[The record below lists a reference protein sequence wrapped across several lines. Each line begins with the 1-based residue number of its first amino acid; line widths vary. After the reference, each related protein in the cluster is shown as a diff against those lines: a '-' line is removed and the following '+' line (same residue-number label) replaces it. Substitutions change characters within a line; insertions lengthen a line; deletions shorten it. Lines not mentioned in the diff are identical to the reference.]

1 MDLLIFN
8 TLSWEQR
15 KLSNIAERITR
26 KNEKLE
32 STLPLT
38 ISAQYGLID
47 QNEFF
52 DKRIASKDVSG
63 YYLVRKGEFAYNKST
78 SSDAPWGAIKR
89 LDRYECGV
97 LSTLYIV
104 FRILDEGK
112 TNSDYL
118 VTYYDTVL
126 WHKVV
131 QVIAAE
137 GARNHGLLNIAPADF
152 FETTVL
158 VPKDIEEQRKIGAYI
173 KKLDHLITLHQSKAE
188 SWKTRKN
195 RFLTISWE
203 QRKLSNIAERITR
216 KNEKL
221 ESTLPLTISAQYGLI
236 DQNEFF
242 DKRIASKDV
251 SGYYLVRKGEF
262 AYNKSTSSD
271 APWGAI
277 KRLDRYECGVLS
289 TLYIVFRILDEGK
302 TNSDYLVTYYDTVLW
317 HKVVQVIAAE
327 GARNHGLLNIAPAD
341 FFETTVLVPKDIEEQ
356 RKIGAYIKKLDHL
369 ITLHQSKAESWK
381 TRKNRFLT
389 ISWEQRK
396 VREVTDRYDNLRIP
410 VAANLRIAG
419 STPYYG
425 ANGIQDY
432 VAGYT
437 HEGEFILVAEDGAND
452 LKNYP
457 VKFVKGRIWVNN
469 HAHVLQG
476 KDEIADNKFLA
487 FAISQA
493 DIESLLVGGSRAKL
507 NAETLMEID
516 LLLPE
521 KQEQV
526 SIGNYFANL
535 DHLITLHQRKLNRT
549 QICNDRSI
557 LYGSF

>member
-1 MDLLIFN
+1 MNEIKTPRIRFKGFTDD
-8 TLSWEQR
+8 WEQR

-126 WHKVV
+126 WHKGV

-173 KKLDHLITLHQSKAE
+173 KKLD
-188 SWKTRKN
+188 N
-195 RFLTISWE
+195 
-203 QRKLSNIAERITR
+203 
-216 KNEKL
+216 
-221 ESTLPLTISAQYGLI
+221 
-236 DQNEFF
+236 
-242 DKRIASKDV
+242 
-251 SGYYLVRKGEF
+251 
-262 AYNKSTSSD
+262 
-271 APWGAI
+271 
-277 KRLDRYECGVLS
+277 
-289 TLYIVFRILDEGK
+289 
-302 TNSDYLVTYYDTVLW
+302 
-317 HKVVQVIAAE
+317 
-327 GARNHGLLNIAPAD
+327 
-341 FFETTVLVPKDIEEQ
+341 
-356 RKIGAYIKKLDHL
+356 
-369 ITLHQSKAESWK
+369 
-381 TRKNRFLT
+381 
-389 ISWEQRK
+389 
-396 VREVTDRYDNLRIP
+396 
-410 VAANLRIAG
+410 
-419 STPYYG
+419 
-425 ANGIQDY
+425 
-432 VAGYT
+432 
-437 HEGEFILVAEDGAND
+437 
-452 LKNYP
+452 
-457 VKFVKGRIWVNN
+457 
-469 HAHVLQG
+469 
-476 KDEIADNKFLA
+476 
-487 FAISQA
+487 
-493 DIESLLVGGSRAKL
+493 
-507 NAETLMEID
+507 
-516 LLLPE
+516 
-521 KQEQV
+521 
-526 SIGNYFANL
+526 
-535 DHLITLHQRKLNRT
+535 LITLHQRKLNRT